1 MLNGSLWIASRNCA
15 VRCHASSEKPVI
27 WRRPLSGS
35 GGLGGA
41 FVLLSPLAYSGEESC
56 LETWALDNRW
66 VPTEGG
72 RDLRDNVFGA
82 AVSAHTPLHST
93 YIHRRSHRR

>member
-1 MLNGSLWIASRNCA
+1 M
-15 VRCHASSEKPVI
+15 
-27 WRRPLSGS
+27 
-35 GGLGGA
+35 
-41 FVLLSPLAYSGEESC
+41 LSPLPYSGEESC

-82 AVSAHTPLHST
+82 AVSHTHLCTQLTFIADRIDGDP
-93 YIHRRSHRR
+93 RRLVH